1 MTPQS
6 SFMILAAIDR
16 KRETELRQLLA
27 SMNHLPGRVNAN
39 NALIPFAQCDTLHFA
54 RLLIV
59 DDKTTNDVRV
69 YDLVPTAYPLYLAF
83 LGDIDGDGDTFLEE
97 LARLAPNGL
106 RSIFS
111 CCQGFKPDTDL
122 VTWMRQHSS
131 PSAANYVN
139 WQGRTVRSVREE
151 VALREALKGHLESK
165 AHTFSGLSPQ
175 EIHEELRRFIKA
187 ETSSG
192 RLTLSPESSPPPGW
206 WINNLLHL
214 VGVPLLLLIAS
225 PILVPIGLIGFT
237 RLRNLEKTDPEL
249 CSPVDL
255 TYSNDL
261 ALLED
266 HDVTNQFTAMGSLK
280 PGMVRLWTT
289 IFVLCVIDWAARHL
303 FTRGRL
309 ARVRTI
315 HFARWVFLDDK
326 KRVVFLSNYDGSLES
341 YMDDFIN
348 KVGFGLNLVFSNGIG
363 YPTTNY
369 LIKDGCSD
377 ERKFKEY
384 LRRHQLPTQ
393 VWYNAHPGLTA
404 VDLERNARV
413 RQGLESFSMSDQEAR
428 EWVLLL

>member
-27 SMNHLPGRVNAN
+27 SMNHLPGRVNAD
-39 NALIPFAQCDTLHFA
+39 NALIPFAQFDMLHFA

-69 YDLVPTAYPLYLAF
+69 YDLAPSIYPLYLAF

-97 LARLAPNGL
+97 LARLASNGL

-111 CCQGFKPDTDL
+111 CCEGFTADTDL
-122 VTWMRQHSS
+122 VAWMKQHST

-139 WQGRTVRSVREE
+139 WRGRTVRNVRQEAE
-151 VALREALKGHLESK
+151 LREALELYLESN
-165 AHTFSGLSPQ
+165 APALTGLSPQ
-175 EIHEELRRFIKA
+175 EIHTELRRFIKG

-192 RLTLSPESSPPPGW
+192 RLALSPESPTPPGW

-214 VGVPLLLLIAS
+214 VGVPLLLFIAS
-225 PILVPIGLIGFT
+225 PILVPIGLIGFI
-237 RLRNLEKTDPEL
+237 RLRRLEKTDPEL
-249 CSPVDL
+249 CSRVDPA
-255 TYSNDL
+255 YSSDL

-280 PGMVRLWTT
+280 PGMVRLGTA
-289 IFVLCVIDWAARHL
+289 IFVLLVIDWAARHL

-348 KVGFGLNLVFSNGIG
+348 KVGFGLNLVFSNGVG
-363 YPTTNY
+363 YPRTNY
-369 LIKDGCSD
+369 LMKDGCSD

-404 VDLERNARV
+404 VDLERNARI
-413 RQGLESFSMSDQEAR
+413 RQGLESFSMSDQAAR
-428 EWVLLL
+428 EWAALL